1 MAPLLMG
8 RLVAY
13 DMRDGN
19 GVGWF
24 VAVDGRAGGMKIIS
38 WNLLRL
44 KGASL
49 EDLAKLIRREQPDL
63 LLMQE
68 VTQDIGGLTTRIG
81 GHFARAPL
89 PGRIHGLAMWSPTP
103 MRHVP
108 TIVKLPAGSVFQRFG
123 QVLDVGDFS
132 VANVHLSHGQLLNR
146 RQLRRLARSL
156 PLQADGD
163 YLGEV
168 DEARYSIL
176 PGALTVV
183 FVLWAARA
191 ESDADPV
198 NVATDPPNHCH
209 DWRVRVSLTGSKQG

>member
-1 MAPLLMG
+1 MG

-81 GHFARAPL
+81 GHFAQPLSGIHLIPSLLKRIYEFAPGLLFDLLQCAL
-89 PGRIHGLAMWSPTP
+89 PGFFIRSPPEDGCAMPEAP
-103 MRHVP
+103 PGEMIIGYFHHVFW
-108 TIVKLPAGSVFQRFG
+108 LYR
-123 QVLDVGDFS
+123 LR
-132 VANVHLSHGQLLNR
+132 LS
-146 RQLRRLARSL
+146 RSL
-156 PLQADGD
+156 QTKNSGKR
-163 YLGEV
+163 G
-168 DEARYSIL
+168 
-176 PGALTVV
+176 TT
-183 FVLWAARA
+183 AAA
-191 ESDADPV
+191 
-198 NVATDPPNHCH
+198 CC
-209 DWRVRVSLTGSKQG
+209 